1 MASIRKRGSNSYLI
15 VVSRGYDYEGNRLKS
30 VQKTVKPP
38 KEYTPKQAE
47 KWVKEQAILF
57 EREVQHTP
65 EPINRSITLAKYIE
79 HWVTD
84 VGPKKLADS
93 TFRRDEQDIRRILPA
108 LGNYKLTDLRKEVI
122 REFYEETRHTPR
134 LDGRGNLS
142 EKSVEGLHNTLC
154 GILSAAVDE
163 GYLTHNPAWRC
174 YKPKGQKKERPVADE
189 ETVKKLITA
198 FEGQS
203 MKYETYFKLVLATGL
218 RRGEACGLKWSD
230 INWRKRTIHVQRGV
244 VKLSHQESI
253 TKAPKT
259 ASGDRLVYLS
269 KEMCQLLKAWRKE
282 CEWDREQT
290 ANETVSEDDYL
301 FRQPNGKP
309 MNPCTFT
316 YRFKLI
322 LKANNLPL
330 DLNVHSL
337 RHTNAS
343 LLIAQGVDLLH
354 LFHRTR
360 HLPQMTA
367 DDLKSVGKRQQ
378 QRHQIFPVPLHR
390 LAFHAAFGGQRG
402 DGELSG
408 IGELRKKS
416 GILPRTGQHTVA
428 GCQRP
433 FLLRA
438 VFGNVGQPQAVLPQ
452 LLRKCHDL
460 LLRHAH
466 LLPVRDLVVT
476 GIDGFQQCSSLCIPV
491 YRLIQRDLPG
501 VALLHPLIVDQAVAN
516 SRLQFRTFP

>member
-79 HWVTD
+79 HWVAD

-93 TFRRDEQDIRRILPA
+93 TYQRDLQDIRRILPT

-122 REFYEETRHTPR
+122 RDFYEEMRHTPR

-253 TKAPKT
+253 TKDPKT
-259 ASGDRLVYLS
+259 TSGDRMVYLS

-282 CEWDREQT
+282 CEWDRQQT
-290 ANETVSEDDYL
+290 ANETVNEDDYL

-330 DLNVHSL
+330 NLNVHSL
-337 RHTNAS
+337 RHPYVKHTTKIFS
-343 LLIAQGVDLLH
+343 LRLKFFQAQPVPVALRKTRGAFLH
-354 LFHRTR
+354 LREGGSHNPFLRSCNKK
-360 HLPQMTA
+360 LSSWSIPQSKMSLILYA
-367 DDLKSVGKRQQ
+367 ISMR
-378 QRHQIFPVPLHR
+378 
-390 LAFHAAFGGQRG
+390 
-402 DGELSG
+402 LSG
-408 IGELRKKS
+408 YTSTLSMRRSVSSAVSPSELKTAFAASCRLS
-416 GILPRTGQHTVA
+416 
-428 GCQRP
+428 C
-433 FLLRA
+433 RA
-438 VFGNVGQPQAVLPQ
+438 
-452 LLRKCHDL
+452 
-460 LLRHAH
+460 
-466 LLPVRDLVVT
+466 
-476 GIDGFQQCSSLCIPV
+476 CSSCFCF
-491 YRLIQRDLPG
+491 
-501 VALLHPLIVDQAVAN
+501 ACAN
-516 SRLQFRTFP
+516 TTA